1 MGPCVFLIVILSS
14 FLLNSSQIR
23 MSVTTEDHF
32 RSKRWSLT
40 EIQRCGPVK
49 GYSCRTHQDC
59 RERYKSNRVVCF
71 EVYPCLS
78 SCIRV
83 GQLLDMP
90 KLLKQVMALL
100 VNGTVV
106 NPMQTPEEVLRFQ
119 AEFLANKTRRGG

>member
-1 MGPCVFLIVILSS
+1 MFSSCFLESHQFQMRVGTENL
-14 FLLNSSQIR
+14 IR
-23 MSVTTEDHF
+23 S
-32 RSKRWSLT
+32 RRWSLS

-90 KLLKQVMALL
+90 KLMKQVRALL

-106 NPMQTPEEVLRFQ
+106 NPMRTPEEVLRFQ